1 MMKKQMLLVIGGIP
15 SLLATPGTRLDS
27 FLVVLEELW
36 MMELSVELK
45 VLGLVDEA
53 ALGTWKG
60 FFGSRPGLTELER
73 KCKIWAS

>member
-1 MMKKQMLLVIGGIP
+1 MMEEQMLFVVGIIPPLLV
-15 SLLATPGTRLDS
+15 TPGAHFSS

-36 MMELSVELK
+36 MMELSVELE

-60 FFGSRPGLTELER
+60 VFGFGPGLKEL
-73 KCKIWAS
+73 KKKM

>member
-1 MMKKQMLLVIGGIP
+1 MVEEQMLFVVGIIPPLLV
-15 SLLATPGTRLDS
+15 TPGAHFSS

-36 MMELSVELK
+36 MVKLSVELE
-45 VLGLVDEA
+45 VPGLVDEA

-73 KCKIWAS
+73 KCKIWAN